1 MLQAWHRYELELE
14 LIMRRAIAT
23 ALFAS
28 LLALPL
34 GATAD
39 DTPAVQPAPDQHN
52 AVSQPKTSAAAK
64 APAPAGHDESAVKPG
79 VSPVAIT
86 AKRTNPHLDLRLT
99 SQRLNQVLNDSG
111 VEPVAEEDPAI
122 DTIEVTAHRVELEPI
137 TPGIPAL
144 YYGITHPTEAW
155 RIFAPIQP

>member
-1 MLQAWHRYELELE
+1 MLQARHRYELKLE
-14 LIMRRAIAT
+14 LIMRRAVAT
-23 ALFAS
+23 AFLVS

-34 GATAD
+34 GAAAD
-39 DTPAVQPAPDQHN
+39 DVPAVQPAPEQQN
-52 AVSQPKTSAAAK
+52 VAIQPKAAAK
-64 APAPAGHDESAVKPG
+64 ASVPARHDDSGPKSA

-86 AKRTNPHLDLRLT
+86 AKRTKPRLDLRL
-99 SQRLNQVLNDSG
+99 SNQRLNQVLNDSG
-111 VEPVAEEDPAI
+111 VEPVAEEDSAI